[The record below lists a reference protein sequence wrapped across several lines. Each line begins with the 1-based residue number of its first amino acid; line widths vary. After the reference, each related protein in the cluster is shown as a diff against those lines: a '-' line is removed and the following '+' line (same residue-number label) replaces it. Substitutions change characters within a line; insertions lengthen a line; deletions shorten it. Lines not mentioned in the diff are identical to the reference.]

1 MILFSSQPY
10 RSTILQS
17 ALPETDFIEI
27 TQLTVYR
34 VQVHFVGWRLQANP
48 EQHLQASLT
57 TTVHNSLP
65 MCDNLEVLE
74 PSRTIRHL
82 LAR

>member
-1 MILFSSQPY
+1 
-10 RSTILQS
+10 LQS
-17 ALPETDFIEI
+17 AFPETDFIEI
-27 TQLTVYR
+27 TQLTVSPG
-34 VQVHFVGWRLQANP
+34 QVHFVDWRLPANP

-57 TTVHNSLP
+57 IVHNSLP

-74 PSRTIRHL
+74 LSRIIGYL

>member
-1 MILFSSQPY
+1 MMATSDSFSSQPD

-34 VQVHFVGWRLQANP
+34 AQVHFA
-48 EQHLQASLT
+48 
-57 TTVHNSLP
+57 
-65 MCDNLEVLE
+65 D
-74 PSRTIRHL
+74 
-82 LAR
+82 

>member
-1 MILFSSQPY
+1 
-10 RSTILQS
+10 LQS

-27 TQLTVYR
+27 TQLTVSPA
-34 VQVHFVGWRLQANP
+34 QVHFVDWRLQANP

-57 TTVHNSLP
+57 TVHNSLS

-74 PSRTIRHL
+74 LSRTIGYL

>member
-1 MILFSSQPY
+1 
-10 RSTILQS
+10 LQS

-27 TQLTVYR
+27 TQLSVSPA
-34 VQVHFVGWRLQANP
+34 QVHFVDGRLQVNP
-48 EQHLQASLT
+48 EQHLQASL

-74 PSRTIRHL
+74 LSRTIGYL

>member
-1 MILFSSQPY
+1 
-10 RSTILQS
+10 LQS

-27 TQLTVYR
+27 TQLTVSPA
-34 VQVHFVGWRLQANP
+34 QVLFVDWRLQANP

-57 TTVHNSLP
+57 TVHNSLP

-74 PSRTIRHL
+74 LSRTIGHL

>member
-1 MILFSSQPY
+1 
-10 RSTILQS
+10 LQS

-27 TQLTVYR
+27 TQLTAFPAP
-34 VQVHFVGWRLQANP
+34 VHFVDWGLKANP
-48 EQHLQASLT
+48 EQHLQASIT
-57 TTVHNSLP
+57 IVHNSLS

-74 PSRTIRHL
+74 LSRTIGHL

>member
-1 MILFSSQPY
+1 
-10 RSTILQS
+10 LQS
-17 ALPETDFIEI
+17 ALPETDFLEI
-27 TQLTVYR
+27 TKLTVSPA
-34 VQVHFVGWRLQANP
+34 QVHFIDWGLQANP
-48 EQHLQASLT
+48 EQHLQASL

-74 PSRTIRHL
+74 LSRTIGHL

>member
-1 MILFSSQPY
+1 
-10 RSTILQS
+10 LQS

-27 TQLTVYR
+27 TQLTVSPA
-34 VQVHFVGWRLQANP
+34 QVHFVDWRLQVNP

-57 TTVHNSLP
+57 TVHNSLS

-74 PSRTIRHL
+74 LSRTIGHL